1 MNREGLHWKQIEAY
15 VEGRLSSAEAHAF
28 EREMQ
33 NDPFLSDAVDG
44 LMQEEGDARKRALSA
59 LRQKMNRHAGSGVQ
73 LYYRAAAVFILMLGT
88 ALVFWLR
95 FHSAEPPAE
104 VAMQKPDAIEQANVS
119 EENPS
124 SDAINGQSKDPAS
137 QPQSASNRLPDAVPT
152 DKKTIVSKDIAE
164 DDYLHQKE
172 ATTGNTAPEI
182 AQAAPAAGQSRNFA
196 AGADA
201 LQDAEVAG
209 IPENYAHEDVADMS
223 LLYNPDVV
231 EELLSFAASFTEPEL
246 EAKENYQ
253 DKVKRKSAMSDA
265 KIASKEAALPPPS
278 KTMIIKLIRDGR
290 YDLATQEVQ
299 RMQKYYP
306 NTPVA
311 TVLDAAVFIRLNK
324 RDSAIQRM
332 ETLRKT
338 KYQKD
343 ADRLI
348 LRIQQ

>member
-1 MNREGLHWKQIEAY
+1 MNKEGLYWKQIEAY

-44 LMQEEGDARKRALSA
+44 LMQEEGEARKRALSA
-59 LRQKMNRHAGSGVQ
+59 LRQKMNGHAGSGVQ
-73 LYYRAAAVFILMLGT
+73 VYYRAAAVFILMLGT

-95 FHSAEPPAE
+95 FQSAEPPAE
-104 VAMQKPDAIEQANVS
+104 VAMQKPDAIEQTEAS
-119 EENPS
+119 EEHPS
-124 SDAINGQSKDPAS
+124 ADAMNSQRTQPAS
-137 QPQSASNRLPDAVPT
+137 QPQSASDRLPDAVPL
-152 DKKTIVSKDIAE
+152 DKKTIVSKDMAE
-164 DDYLHQKE
+164 EDYRHQNE
-172 ATTGNTAPEI
+172 AIKGNTAPEL
-182 AQAAPAAGQSRNFA
+182 APAAPAAGQSRNFA
-196 AGADA
+196 AGADV

-209 IPENYAHEDVADMS
+209 NYASSPVEDAADMS

-253 DKVKRKSAMSDA
+253 DKVKRKSATSDA
-265 KIASKEAALPPPS
+265 GVATKEATLPPPS

-306 NTPVA
+306 NTPVV
-311 TVLDAAVFIRLNK
+311 TVLDAAVLIRLNK